1 LFRPIAL
8 RVAIHL
14 CACLAVTD
22 ELLSACGARH
32 GSSSVAIAALR
43 SAWVATAA
51 ESNKDVSGI
60 SAPSTELMKMIRLRY
75 SSSSSSS
82 SRSSNNSSSSI
93 CKYNSDSDNNYRKS
107 LRDSTTTTTGT
118 EVKRAPK
125 RRDSGPSLSAR
136 ILARRSAEAAA
147 ARPSVQEKEDSG
159 PVSVA
164 ASWRRH
170 RRSDGAEK
178 ARRGH
183 SVEHRRP
190 HAFQRRRQQRPSSVE
205 RGTTNK
211 TSVRS
216 SPPPLTDSEEK
227 ALTEAPTPDE
237 PRLEDPGGVGDGG
250 GRRVLPD
257 RSSSSTFD
265 ATTGHESIHDS
276 VLRAAAAA
284 IDSRGVASMAKELPA
299 LSEERGV
306 ESEEGEGCD
315 ASATTDT
322 ESKQEATSIAAGA
335 IEDSAPRGQ
344 LHSSA
349 SPMMLGETPFSPA
362 VAAPT
367 CVDTVRELEQ
377 RIRTQ
382 ELYHNRC
389 VVSLRGDLASANSR
403 VRFLERELQEL
414 AAKYEQSEARRDALL
429 VAMSEREVDHAIERS
444 LHRSPSPGGAP
455 AYYY

>member
-227 ALTEAPTPDE
+227 ALTEAPTPFE
-237 PRLEDPGGVGDGG
+237 PRLEDPGGVG
-250 GRRVLPD
+250 
-257 RSSSSTFD
+257 
-265 ATTGHESIHDS
+265 DS